1 MTLNFENKKMIEG
14 VLFTIVSFLI
24 VFAGFYAI
32 YRTIIYPWGNND
44 YGSVGILLIIVIL
57 CLCLLVLNFKTFY
70 PVEMEAYQLQNEAK
84 RIVAEER
91 RIEIENRQKQEDEK
105 RAKELIEIWKRNKK

>member
-1 MTLNFENKKMIEG
+1 MIEG
-14 VLFTIVSFLI
+14 VLFTIITFLI

-57 CLCLLVLNFKTFY
+57 CLCLLGLNFKTFY
-70 PVEMEAYQLQNEAK
+70 PAEMEAYQLQNEAK
-84 RIVAEER
+84 RIVAEEKR
-91 RIEIENRQKQEDEK
+91 QQRIEIENRQKQEDEK